1 MYGVISYHLKTDTS
15 FGTLY
20 FFFFR
25 LLWLKTSKTMLNKS
39 GESGHPCLVP
49 DLRGNAS
56 SFPPLSMMLAVGSEM
71 VFYIFILLLLSTS
84 I

>member
-1 MYGVISYHLKTDTS
+1 MTFSPISKSDLLPVNSYLENPRVAIARTS
-15 FGTLY
+15 ETI
-20 FFFFR
+20 
-25 LLWLKTSKTMLNKS
+25 LNKNC
-39 GESGHPCLVP
+39 ESGHPCLIP

-56 SFPPLSMMLAVGSEM
+56 SFSPLSTRLAVGSEM

>member
-1 MYGVISYHLKTDTS
+1 MTFSPIPKSDLLPVNSYLENLRVAIARTS
-15 FGTLY
+15 ETI
-20 FFFFR
+20 
-25 LLWLKTSKTMLNKS
+25 LNKS